1 MRHWYKCNECSFQLQ
16 TGHNHHEGASQTI
29 CMKCGQLY
37 LNVPANPWGPE
48 NTELC
53 SLLKVEAAS
62 KKKKSTTNTDSGQKV
77 LARND
82 MDHPFRV
89 GNTDYYFIVYDML
102 NLVCDRCHSS
112 GTITDDLAADM
123 ESPECR
129 KGRIVDMGF
138 IEF

>member
-1 MRHWYKCNECSFQLQ
+1 
-16 TGHNHHEGASQTI
+16 
-29 CMKCGQLY
+29 MKCGQLY